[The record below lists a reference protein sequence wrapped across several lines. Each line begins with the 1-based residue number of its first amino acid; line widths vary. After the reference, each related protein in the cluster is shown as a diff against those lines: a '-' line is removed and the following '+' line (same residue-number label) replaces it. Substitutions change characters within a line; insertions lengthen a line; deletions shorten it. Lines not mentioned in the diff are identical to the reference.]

1 MGQDASK
8 PVEEGATE
16 VYEKLFAAAKAKCAE
31 SDAKMWILIAD
42 GTGTTLAED
51 PVEGSSG
58 TLRMTAAKKV
68 NAVVADM
75 ELTTGGVFAPF
86 TVGMALCGVRKTL
99 PLKGATKVKF
109 GDSSFVFCCSG
120 WGGPE
125 DDEVV
130 MLAALEAAGFKAGE
144 DGVFVK

>member
-1 MGQDASK
+1 MPWWLTWSS
-8 PVEEGATE
+8 VH
-16 VYEKLFAAAKAKCAE
+16 AAANEASLVQSRFRSPCRIE
-31 SDAKMWILIAD
+31 PL
-42 GTGTTLAED
+42 LA
-51 PVEGSSG
+51 
-58 TLRMTAAKKV
+58 A
-68 NAVVADM
+68 
-75 ELTTGGVFAPF
+75 TGGVFAPF